1 MVARHIVK
9 PDPIGIKIVE
19 NCQAEFIAFS
29 VVRLRTLGTSS
40 IGPVNIIVS
49 LARGPLDVSIVNFS
63 AGPEIP
69 LPVFGN
75 KPEKLLL
82 LGGTVEADWS
92 HVICSTEGLS
102 FTLFEF
108 GASYPPAYKEVFS
121 LILVVR
127 FLTTTS
133 TSSPTASSFRSS
145 VSVLVS
151 IWSSVWPPILVL
163 ILVLSSIP
171 ESVVV
176 VPVVVSILSH
186 CSHRKHQH
194 CPH

>member
-29 VVRLRTLGTSS
+29 VVWLRTLGTAS

-75 KPEKLLL
+75 KPKKLPL
-82 LGGTVEADWS
+82 LGRTVEAYWS
-92 HVICSTEGLS
+92 HLVGAAICLP
-102 FTLFEF
+102 FTLSEL
-108 GASYPPAYKEVFS
+108 GASYLPAYEEVFP
-121 LILVVR
+121 LVSVVGL
-127 FLTTTS
+127 LTSSS

-186 CSHRKHQH
+186 C
-194 CPH
+194 